1 MNLSSAYRQGC
12 RQKMVKL
19 LMSENDE
26 KYAPM
31 LEHLDELRT
40 RLIRCALALLLGMVI
55 CFAFFQE
62 PLADIIM
69 GPFRVLDGLQNNMV
83 DRNMVYTTFAE
94 GFLFYLKISLLGG
107 CVLASP
113 VIIWQIMRFVL
124 PALYK
129 NEKKVFFT
137 MTFFGVVLF
146 VGGVCF
152 GYFLVLRPVMET
164 LIRLAGEE
172 LTPMITASSYLSF
185 VLGFLIPFGLVFE
198 IPMVVYFLTLVGIIN
213 PSMLTKNRKYVLL
226 VVLVLAAML
235 TPPDIVSQLCLAAPM
250 MLLYEI
256 GIQISR
262 FVYKRKQKKE
272 AKEAKRNKA

>member
-1 MNLSSAYRQGC
+1 
-12 RQKMVKL
+12 
-19 LMSENDE
+19 MSEKDE

-40 RLIRCALALLLGMVI
+40 RLVRCVLALLLGMVI
-55 CFAFFQE
+55 CLALFQQQ
-62 PLADIIM
+62 LTDIIM
-69 GPFRVLDGLQNNMV
+69 GPFMLLEQ
-83 DRNMVYTTFAE
+83 NMVYTAFAE
-94 GFLFYLKISLLGG
+94 GFLFQLKIALLGG

-113 VIIWQIMRFVL
+113 VIIWQIMRFIL
-124 PALYK
+124 PALYS
-129 NEKKVFFT
+129 NEKKVFFI
-137 MTFFGVVLF
+137 MTFFGIVLF

-152 GYFLVLRPVMET
+152 GYFLVLQPVMET
-164 LIRLAGEE
+164 LIRLAGTE
-172 LTPMITASSYLSF
+172 LTPMITASSYMSF

-198 IPMVVYFLTLVGIIN
+198 IPMVVYFLTMVGIIN
-213 PSMLTKNRKYVLL
+213 PTMLTKNRKYVLL

-250 MLLYEI
+250 MLLYEV

-272 AKEAKRNKA
+272 AKKSKALE

>member
-1 MNLSSAYRQGC
+1 
-12 RQKMVKL
+12 
-19 LMSENDE
+19 MSEKDE

-40 RLIRCALALLLGMVI
+40 RLIRCVLALLLGMVI
-55 CFAFFQE
+55 CLALFQQQ
-62 PLADIIM
+62 LTDIIM
-69 GPFRVLDGLQNNMV
+69 GPFMLLEQ
-83 DRNMVYTTFAE
+83 NMVYTAFAE
-94 GFLFYLKISLLGG
+94 GFLFQLKIALLGG

-113 VIIWQIMRFVL
+113 VIIWQIMRFIL
-124 PALYK
+124 PALYS
-129 NEKKVFFT
+129 NEKKIFFI
-137 MTFFGVVLF
+137 MTFFGIVLF

-152 GYFLVLRPVMET
+152 GYFLVLQPVMET
-164 LIRLAGEE
+164 LIRLAGTE
-172 LTPMITASSYLSF
+172 LTPMITASSYMSF

-198 IPMVVYFLTLVGIIN
+198 IPMIVYFLTMVGIIN
-213 PSMLTKNRKYVLL
+213 PTMLTKNRKYVLL
-226 VVLVLAAML
+226 VVLILAAML

-272 AKEAKRNKA
+272 AKKNQA